1 MLRFSKRQRNLMT
14 VYIGLAGWARSGKDT
29 VADYLVKNHGFTRVS
44 FADPMREALLALDP
58 NIEFG
63 VSHMKLST
71 LVRFGGWD
79 SVKENYPEVRAL
91 LQRMGTEVGRDLFGK
106 NFWIDQAIKKAKQY
120 DRVVFSDCR
129 YTNEAKA
136 VKKLGGVIWR
146 VSRPGVFAANNH
158 DSEHDLDNFNFDLNL
173 ENSTDIDTLEKIVD
187 INARLL
193 WMTKK

>member
-1 MLRFSKRQRNLMT
+1 MT

-63 VSHMKLST
+63 ISHMKLST

-79 SVKENYPEVRAL
+79 SVKENYPEVRGL

-106 NFWIDQAIKKAKQY
+106 NFWVDQAIKKAKQY
-120 DRVVFSDCR
+120 DRVVFSYCR
-129 YTNEAKA
+129 
-136 VKKLGGVIWR
+136 
-146 VSRPGVFAANNH
+146 
-158 DSEHDLDNFNFDLNL
+158 
-173 ENSTDIDTLEKIVD
+173 
-187 INARLL
+187 
-193 WMTKK
+193 